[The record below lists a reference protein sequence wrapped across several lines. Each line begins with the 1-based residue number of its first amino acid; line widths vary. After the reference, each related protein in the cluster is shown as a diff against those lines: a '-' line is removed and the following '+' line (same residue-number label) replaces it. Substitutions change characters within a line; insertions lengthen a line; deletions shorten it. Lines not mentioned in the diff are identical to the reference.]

1 MRSVLLLLL
10 VTASFSTVLSQPPSR
25 TRPRPTPAPIPSPTP
40 TDTERLDAAA
50 AMADLAERIN
60 LLSVFIADRP
70 DSDELARAREMLT
83 AARAAH
89 GEAMLDAGNADAGTD
104 LIKLAFTEAPTP
116 WPDRLFA
123 EIISK
128 LPTSL
133 YIRGQRAEAL
143 AMAGAMEEKL
153 SGDPAKLVSLAG
165 FYLGI
170 ESGANAK
177 RLVEKA
183 IAGGNDSAE
192 AYVVLGLAERLS
204 FDMAASEKAYSA
216 ALERRPD
223 SGQIVSALADVRR
236 AAGKPA
242 EALELYRRLLLSDP
256 DNAAA
261 RTGFVMS
268 LYETGRTE
276 EADEEFESAAASNP
290 GNVLLFASAAYRQA
304 AAGNGERAAELAS
317 RAIGANPRYIWSHI
331 ALARALALQGK
342 PVDAERVLLAARK
355 YGNFPTLQYEIALV
369 RSKAGFFRDAAD
381 ELKKSF
387 SLQDGMIGTRL
398 GGQAWRE
405 AATFGELLA
414 GERQA
419 SLFAYRGPDDGEDAA
434 RLAKL
439 LAFSDAIEASV
450 PDAEKAVAAARTFSA
465 GGDNMRVHRLLFVA
479 SRLLN
484 ARIDPDAARELALE
498 ATGTTDAGLAVA
510 DPAVAVM
517 AEALY
522 DGRQAAIARDEY
534 LLVPE
539 VPRQTL
545 SAVLRGRIEELAGRG
560 YLEKGEHAQA
570 VIRFRRALSVLPKD
584 SLWWRNTKWDL
595 GNSLAAEG
603 NDAEALENYIDA
615 YDPSRPDTVKYAV
628 IEGLYQKVNE
638 TLDGLEAKIGP
649 NPIRPTDAQ
658 EDVPGQDEI
667 AGKETKNAEPDENTD
682 ETPTETEPVRSEEIP
697 DEEKK
702 EESKPEETETEPE
715 KTEEVPAEEEKK
727 EDIPVEEEKEE
738 SKPEETEPE
747 KTEDVPAEEE
757 KKDPVEPEQKPAEK
771 TDTEPE
777 KTEETLPEKKEPDE
791 KEAEDETPA
800 PKEEPETGEPAEP
813 KTEPEKT
820 GDETNEDR
828 QPLEENDQDVGR
840 PRVVSD
846 APVNHINF
854 EPCLIT
860 STQDNISIINN
871 GGNLGIIIGID
882 GDAEAMKVVSSSP
895 EDVEVKEQT
904 KIAGASKRIFYII
917 RSISTRTG
925 EFTVLFQAPCG
936 KKEVNVRVR

>member
-1 MRSVLLLLL
+1 MRSALLLLL
-10 VTASFSTVLSQPPSR
+10 VTASFSVVLSQPPSR
-25 TRPRPTPAPIPSPTP
+25 VRARPQPSPVPSPTP
-40 TDTERLDAAA
+40 ADAERLSVAA

-60 LLSVFIADRP
+60 LLSAFIAERP
-70 DSDELARAREMLT
+70 DSDELTRAREMLT

-89 GEAMLDAGNADAGTD
+89 GEAMLDAGDADAGTD
-104 LIKLAFTEAPTP
+104 LIRLAFTDAPTP

-153 SGDPAKLVSLAG
+153 NGDPAKLITLAA

-183 IAGGNDSAE
+183 IADGNDSAE

-204 FDMAASEKAYSA
+204 FDMVASEKAYSA

-242 EALELYRRLLLSDP
+242 EALELYQRLLLSDP
-256 DNAAA
+256 DNTAA
-261 RTGFVMS
+261 RTGLVMS

-276 EADEEFESAAASNP
+276 EAEEEFERAAAANP
-290 GNVLLFASAAYRQA
+290 ANVLLFASAAYRHA

-317 RAIGANPRYIWSHI
+317 RAIAANPRYIWSHI

-355 YGNFPTLQYEIALV
+355 YGNFPTLQYEIALM

-387 SLQDGMIGTRL
+387 SLQDGLIGTRL

-419 SLFAYRGPDDGEDAA
+419 SLFAHSGPDDGTEAA
-434 RLAKL
+434 RLAEL
-439 LAFSDAIEASV
+439 MAFSDAVEASE
-450 PDAEKAVAAARTFSA
+450 PNAETAVAAARAFSA
-465 GGDNMRVHRLLFVA
+465 GGDNMRVHRLLYAA
-479 SRLLN
+479 SKLLN

-498 ATGTTDAGLAVA
+498 ATGKTDAGLAVA
-510 DPAVAVM
+510 NPAAAVM
-517 AEALY
+517 ADALY
-522 DGRQAAIARDEY
+522 DGRQAAIARDEF

-545 SAVLRGRIEELAGRG
+545 SAVLRGRVEELAGRG
-560 YLEKGEHAQA
+560 YLEKGEHGQA
-570 VIRFRRALSVLPKD
+570 AIRFRRALSVLPKD

-603 NDAEALENYIDA
+603 NDAEALESYIDA
-615 YDPSRPDTVKYAV
+615 YETGRPDAVKYAV
-628 IEGLYQKVNE
+628 IEALYQKVNE

-658 EDVPGQDEI
+658 DVPGQDDI
-667 AGKETKNAEPDENTD
+667 ARNETEDAEPDESTD
-682 ETPTETEPVRSEEIP
+682 ETPTEIEPVRSEEIP

-715 KTEEVPAEEEKK
+715 KTEEVPVEEEK
-727 EDIPVEEEKEE
+727 KEE
-738 SKPEETEPE
+738 SKPEEAKPTEETKTEPV
-747 KTEDVPAEEE
+747 KTEDVPAEEQ
-757 KKDPVEPEQKPAEK
+757 KKDPVEPEQKPAEE
-771 TDTEPE
+771 TDTER
-777 KTEETLPEKKEPDE
+777 TEETPTEKKEPNE
-791 KEAEDETPA
+791 KDPEDETPA

-813 KTEPEKT
+813 KTEPDKSE
-820 GDETNEDR
+820 DETAEDR

-854 EPCLIT
+854 EPCVIT

-895 EDVEVKEQT
+895 DDVEVKEQT
-904 KIAGASKRIFYII
+904 KIAGTSKRIFYIV
-917 RSISTRTG
+917 RSISSRTG